1 MNHQSDNN
9 EQVSVWK
16 GSFQGGLIMGI
27 AGSLY
32 LMIFYFTDQLFSSM
46 RGIIWIPIL
55 LIMLFYVMKQFR
67 DNYRGGLATFGEAFS
82 FGAVA
87 SIYYGVI
94 MAIMVFIL
102 YGLIDPE
109 LPAKQLA
116 FTESTL
122 IERGMQQQEID
133 IAMKLNEKINTPAVL
148 SLIQLI
154 TGIAGAMIATLIIA
168 LFVRKEGNPMLAD

>member
-1 MNHQSDNN
+1 
-9 EQVSVWK
+9 
-16 GSFQGGLIMGI
+16 MGI

-32 LMIFYFTDQLFSSM
+32 LMIFYFTDQLFSTY
-46 RGIIWIPIL
+46 RAVIWIPIL
-55 LIMLFYVMKQFR
+55 LIILFYVMRQFR

-82 FGAVA
+82 FGAIA

-94 MAIMVFIL
+94 MALMVFIL

-109 LPAKQLA
+109 LPARQLE
-116 FTESTL
+116 FTEASL

-133 IAMKLNEKINTPAVL
+133 IAMMLNEKINTPVVL
-148 SLIQLI
+148 SIIQLF
-154 TGIAGAMIATLIIA
+154 TGTAGAMLGTLIIA